1 MDIEQIVLD
10 KFKVLPLEKKQEV
23 LDFIEFIQQ
32 KNIKKSPRCNLKGL
46 WKDLNIQITEEDI
59 VETRREMWGDFP
71 KE

>member
-32 KNIKKSPRCNLKGL
+32 KNIKKRPHYILKGL
-46 WKDLNIQITEEDI
+46 
-59 VETRREMWGDFP
+59 
-71 KE
+71 